1 MWETK
6 TLTRWSINTL
16 RGFKML
22 CKSCFAWAVFRQKRG
37 ESTGKRR
44 VYGFKKWF
52 TGSREWCKEIVT
64 VIAQREE
71 YKDQATPYKFDRP
84 Q

>member
-1 MWETK
+1 M
-6 TLTRWSINTL
+6 
-16 RGFKML
+16 F

-44 VYGFKKWF
+44 VYGLKWF
-52 TGSREWCKEIVT
+52 TGSREWYKEIVT

-71 YKDQATPYKFDRP
+71 YKDQATPNKLTDLDNVKAS
-84 Q
+84 

>member
-1 MWETK
+1 VDSRCSARAALPEQY
-6 TLTRWSINTL
+6 SD
-16 RGFKML
+16 
-22 CKSCFAWAVFRQKRG
+22 KR
-37 ESTGKRR
+37 EEKLSTGKRR

-71 YKDQATPYKFDRP
+71 YKDQATPNKFDTP